1 MNIVLNEIETWRP
14 ALKRG
19 LCQGFKVVSSVF
31 EFNYNIKEFVNIY
44 IYIYIP
50 IHMHTHI
57 HTHLHTYIHTYL
69 EVYAIEVYIRTCMH
83 TYICRKKKE
92 KRESERA

>member
-19 LCQGFKVVSSVF
+19 VCQGFKVVSSVF

-44 IYIYIP
+44 IYIYTYT
-50 IHMHTHI
+50 HAHTH
-57 HTHLHTYIHTYL
+57 TYTLAYIHTY
-69 EVYAIEVYIRTCMH
+69 IFGGIRNRGIH
-83 TYICRKKKE
+83 TYMHAYIHM
-92 KRESERA
+92 

>member
-44 IYIYIP
+44 IYIYLY
-50 IHMHTHI
+50 TC
-57 HTHLHTYIHTYL
+57 THTYIHTC
-69 EVYAIEVYIRTCMH
+69 IH
-83 TYICRKKKE
+83 TYIHIWRYTQ
-92 KRESERA
+92 